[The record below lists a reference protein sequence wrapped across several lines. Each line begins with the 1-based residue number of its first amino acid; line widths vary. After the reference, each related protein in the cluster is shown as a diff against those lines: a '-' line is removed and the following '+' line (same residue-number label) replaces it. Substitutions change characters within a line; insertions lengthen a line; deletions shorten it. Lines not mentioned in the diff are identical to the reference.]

1 MARSHPAAGA
11 GTPARL
17 AAATAMLAAALPL
30 SGQPGRPGGVAFLP
44 PQTEISFRLEARL
57 DTATLEA
64 DLEAGGRL
72 WMRRKDRPGGPV
84 TLSLVQPLEH
94 PWKLYAVDPVG
105 PAGDEV
111 KLAAVVTLPEGTW
124 EALEAAREEVRRFG
138 EEKHRRWAART
149 GSERP
154 LDGTFAFVVI
164 GPPRGRFTAEIGA
177 DGRLRSVTN
186 HLTDR
191 WLPQDFDRLAKD
203 WQAAEK
209 AGGRPPEGYWFWN
222 QGEAEPPPWEPHT
235 YHALAAALELLE
247 LPLFPGDDPEAA
259 ARRGEGGTYTL
270 ELPGVAEKIRRVLET
285 LAPKSRGRLAGSGAA
300 TARFTVEEA
309 TPERL
314 VVAAEVAGA
323 QVGEGRQAATV
334 TLHRRLA
341 YDRRRRQVETDQLQ
355 ATLESPGG
363 RLSVEV
369 GHQPYGRQPRS
380 IP

>member
-1 MARSHPAAGA
+1 MPLLVPTATLLTTVAL
-11 GTPARL
+11 L
-17 AAATAMLAAALPL
+17 ADAKPLP
-30 SGQPGRPGGVAFLP
+30 GQPGRPGGVAFLP
-44 PQTEISFRLEARL
+44 PQAEISFRLEARL

-64 DLEAGGRL
+64 DVEAAGRL
-72 WMRRKDRPGGPV
+72 WMRRKDRVGGPV

-94 PWKLYAVDPVG
+94 PWKLYAVDPLG

-111 KLAAVVTLPEGTW
+111 KLAAVVTLPEGSW
-124 EALEAAREEVRRFG
+124 EALEAAREEIRRLG
-138 EEKHRRWAART
+138 EEKHRQWAAST
-149 GSERP
+149 GSDRP

-164 GPPRGRFTAEIGA
+164 GPPAGRFNVEIGA

-186 HLTDR
+186 HLTDH
-191 WLPQDFDRLAKD
+191 WLPEDFDRLAKA
-203 WQAAEK
+203 WQAAERE
-209 AGGRPPEGYWFWN
+209 GGRPPEGYWFWN
-222 QGEAEPPPWEPHT
+222 QGEAEPPPWQPHT

-259 ARRGEGGTYTL
+259 ARQGEGGSYRL
-270 ELPGVAEKIRRVLET
+270 ELPEVAEGIRRVLET
-285 LAPKSRGRLAGSGAA
+285 LAPKAKGRLAGSGAA
-300 TARFTVEEA
+300 TARFTVEEV

-334 TLHRRLA
+334 TLHRRLV
-341 YDRRRRQVETDQLQ
+341 YDRRRRQVESDQLQ
-355 ATLESPGG
+355 ATLEAPGG
-363 RLSVEV
+363 HLSIEV